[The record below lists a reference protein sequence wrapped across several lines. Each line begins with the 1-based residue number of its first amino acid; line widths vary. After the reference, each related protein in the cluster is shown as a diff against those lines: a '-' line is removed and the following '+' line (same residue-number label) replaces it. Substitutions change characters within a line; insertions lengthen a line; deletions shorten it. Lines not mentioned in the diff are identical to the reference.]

1 MSAGTQLQFYRARA
15 DQARE
20 DANAATLAH
29 VRERCWRSVEA
40 WEALA
45 SRAAKSEEFRAA
57 EAIRKADITA
67 ETRHDNIIQTIGP
80 AGPQD
85 PR

>member
-15 DQARE
+15 DQARA
-20 DANAATLAH
+20 DADAATLGH
-29 VRERCWRSVEA
+29 VRERCLRSLEA

-45 SRAAKSEEFRAA
+45 SRAAKAEAMRAE

-67 ETRHDNIIQTIGP
+67 ETRHEKTIQDNGP
-80 AGPQD
+80 SGPQD

>member
-15 DQARE
+15 DQARA
-20 DANAATLAH
+20 DAEAATLGH
-29 VRERCWRSVEA
+29 VRERCLRSLEA

-45 SRAAKSEEFRAA
+45 SRAAKA
-57 EAIRKADITA
+57 EAMRADEAIKKADIA
-67 ETRHDNIIQTIGP
+67 AKTRHEDNIQDIGP
-80 AGPQD
+80 EGSED